1 MAADLENILQIKS
14 ILGIL
19 RERRGLTMFEESE
32 ELIIAANEL
41 MPSETDINDFTAAFT
56 LSDQRI
62 ERKLVDVVPD
72 RRTAFVFDDDCYSVP
87 VLFLK
92 ALQVDNVLFDDY
104 LTRYAVT
111 SNEHYQLIL
120 LSEQPI
126 EP

>member
-87 VLFLK
+87 EGS
-92 ALQVDNVLFDDY
+92 
-104 LTRYAVT
+104 T
-111 SNEHYQLIL
+111 SG
-120 LSEQPI
+120 
-126 EP
+126 